1 MTSAIDVAGP
11 LHAYRSRVAG
21 HDELAH
27 AERVG
32 APHWDGLAAAYARF
46 GMEELQRR
54 RVEIERLLERDGVTY
69 NVSSDPGRRIPRPW
83 VVDPVPLVLPAPE
96 WRTIEAGVAQRAA
109 LLDAIGRDLYG
120 ERRLLTAGIVPPAM
134 LLGDPQFS
142 RVCDSIVTPGPA
154 DLVSLAVDLARGP
167 DGAWVALGHRTQA
180 PSGAAYALENRRVMT
195 RVFPVV
201 HRETDVA
208 RLAPYVRALRSAL
221 RRAAPVGVEDPAI
234 VVLTPGSR
242 SETAFEH
249 ASVAALLG
257 LPLVQGAD
265 LEVRGGRLWLRTV
278 DDIAPVHVVLRRV
291 DAGFCDPLELRPDS
305 TLGVAG
311 LVDVCRSGHVT
322 VVNSLGAGVLENAGL
337 AGYLPALCRH
347 LLGEELS
354 LPSPSTWWCGEPTG
368 LAHVRSRL
376 GHIIVRPLSR
386 LGAAHSVDTR
396 RLDASAL
403 DRLRRRI
410 EHRPEQWVG
419 QEWIEPASTPVLT
432 DAGLEPRPTVLRS
445 FAVAGADGYVV
456 MAGGLARAGG
466 GDPLAPIAGRTG
478 AIAKDT
484 WVLADE
490 AETIEEFWLVDPT
503 QTVVASRETLAARAA
518 ANFFWLGRYGERVEA
533 TARLLRVVI
542 DRRDE
547 FDNAIPGPG
556 PAALHALLE
565 ATTRVT
571 GTYPG
576 FVGDDAGDRIRMPED
591 ELWSLAIDEQRPG
604 TLAHGLIAMFDNID
618 ELRDQLSI
626 DTSLALAE
634 LQRSYDQLS
643 EQGPRTQD
651 RDEAMVGLTSD
662 LVGGLLGLAGLIDTS
677 MVRDQGWHLLDAG
690 RRIERAL
697 QVTALLGATLAA
709 ERTPAVE
716 SLVLESVLI
725 AGESIIT
732 YRRRYRSRAATAS
745 VIELLLS
752 DASNPRSVA
761 FQLPR
766 ILDDLEQL
774 GRGHE
779 GSPIVAGL
787 DVAASAIGDARS
799 LIDGVDLDALA
810 RTDEY
815 GARAELVA
823 LGSTLGASLRRSAD
837 AIDAAAFVPSPPQ
850 QSLLAPAEIS
860 SPRDAYSEGST

>member
-11 LHAYRSRVAG
+11 LHAYRSSVGG

-27 AERVG
+27 ADRVG
-32 APHWDGLAAAYARF
+32 APHWEGLAAAYARF
-46 GMEELQRR
+46 GMDELQRR
-54 RVEIERLLERDGVTY
+54 RAEIERLLERDGVTY
-69 NVSSDPGRRIPRPW
+69 NLSRDPGRRIPRPW

-96 WRTIEAGVAQRAA
+96 WRSIEAGVAQRAA

-120 ERRLLTAGIVPPAM
+120 ERRLLTAGIVPAAM
-134 LLGDPQFS
+134 LLADPQFS
-142 RVCDSIVTPGPA
+142 RVCDGIVTPGGA

-167 DGAWVALGHRTQA
+167 DGSWVALSHRTQA

-221 RRAAPVGVEDPAI
+221 RRAAPAGVEDPTI

-291 DAGFCDPLELRPDS
+291 DAEFCDPLELRPDS

-311 LVDVCRSGHVT
+311 LVDACRAGHVT

-347 LLGEELS
+347 VLGEDL
-354 LPSPSTWWCGEPTG
+354 LLASPPTWWCGDASG
-368 LAHVRSRL
+368 LRHVIGRL
-376 GHIIVRPLSR
+376 GRIIVRPLSR

-396 RLDASAL
+396 RLDAAAL

-419 QEWIEPASTPVLT
+419 QERIEPSSTPVLT

-445 FAVAGADGYVV
+445 FAVAGTDGYVV

-466 GDPLAPIAGRTG
+466 ADPLAPIAGRTG

-490 AETIEEFWLVDPT
+490 AENLDEFWLVDPAR
-503 QTVVASRETLAARAA
+503 TVVASRETLAARAA

-556 PAALHALLE
+556 AAALHALLE

-576 FVGDDAGDRIRMPED
+576 FVGDDARDRVRMPED
-591 ELWSLAIDEQRPG
+591 ELWSLTIDEQRPG
-604 TLAHGLIAMFDNID
+604 TLAHGLVAMFDNID

-634 LQRSYDQLS
+634 IQRSFDQLS
-643 EQGPRTQD
+643 EEGPRTQD

-662 LVGGLLGLAGLIDTS
+662 LVGGLLGLSGLIDTS
-677 MVRDQGWHLLDAG
+677 MVRDQGWHLLDVG

-697 QVTALLGATLAA
+697 QVTSLLGAALAV

-732 YRRRYRSRAATAS
+732 YRRRYRSRAAAAS
-745 VIELLLS
+745 VLELLLT
-752 DASNPRSVA
+752 DTSNPRSVA

-766 ILDDLEQL
+766 IVADLEHL
-774 GRGHE
+774 GHGDE

-787 DVAASAIGDARS
+787 EAAAQAITEAGA
-799 LIDGVDLDALA
+799 LIAGVDLAVVA
-810 RTDEY
+810 QTDQH
-815 GARAELVA
+815 GARVELA
-823 LGSTLGASLRRSAD
+823 TLSATLGSLLRTTAD

-850 QSLLAPAEIS
+850 KSLRAPAEIAV
-860 SPRDAYSEGST
+860 PRDAYSEPGT